1 MTPQEMQA
9 KLDQAES
16 LFKQTFIKLYLH
28 EWWGEVIDKREAITP
43 SDWLNI
49 SIIMIEMLIDAQ
61 ELDLSVREK
70 LAFEVTQE
78 LHRRI
83 SNQKTAVEP
92 S

>member
-78 LHRRI
+78 LHHRI

>member
-70 LAFEVTQE
+70 MAFEITQE